1 MTSGQKIAFSLL
13 VTLLLFAGFIL
24 TVKTSVFEELETRFY
39 AQSKIQENVERLDML
54 SESTNTYINNVLYL
68 IDSYMKSESVRSFYL
83 QNPSEKDVNERR
95 RLTEELFK
103 SIPSLSGLRIVDK
116 NGRNVHFSTFDESD
130 VLKQSGITK
139 FYKYYNDIQR
149 DTDELQFEVIAKLSS
164 ESENRV
170 LFDEKNN
177 RLILSVPFF
186 WLDGLYSGLGLFY
199 LDVRNIERA
208 LGVQGAL
215 EIGETITLFSDEQM
229 TGKFVMNVPVKIRS
243 ELGAEVK
250 KLWAAK
256 KTSDSPLNVKYPEKL
271 LEMEDGRFWVCLSDS
286 GHGLVTFAGL
296 YTSDMFEITKE
307 MEFVIYTALFVTIF
321 LLFFL
326 FFSLFAEPVSKM
338 KKRIKKLQYSLIS
351 DFIESKDKIEWNN
364 AVSQLR
370 NSRADMS
377 AQIMKGFRVRSKK
390 KRRELSEYLDASWN
404 EIISVMEDRGKN
416 AADVVQAAS
425 GAQNAAPAA
434 APATAQGTVDQAMIV
449 EMRRMMEKVLFE
461 VRAAKASSAVLPVA
475 AAPAPAPADDIEELE
490 DAEEVEEIEEAE
502 EVAELDDAEEA
513 EEVEEIEEAEEV
525 EEVEELDE
533 AEEVEELEDAEK
545 VEELDDAEEIEEI
558 EEAEE
563 VEELDDA
570 EEVEEI
576 EEAEEVEEL
585 DDAEEIAESESPVSV
600 AEFVPHSNIEI
611 VNENPALAE
620 TLGLGLF
627 NKEIEHEHTVDYSL
641 PDFKVYNL
649 DSEDDTEE
657 DSQELSQETSQDE
670 LQETVMES
678 LPEEPQEL
686 PPESETE
693 TETEPVAE
701 PSSESSDDYIEDIIE
716 DEPLYPEIL
725 SQPEEQEEVIEELTE
740 EVPLAK
746 EQDYFSMTSF
756 SQESKFYGTDL
767 PAAEAS
773 ETIVE
778 HNGVYSITD
787 DIEYS
792 DVVQDP
798 AFKALVDSVLH

>member
-39 AQSKIQENVERLDML
+39 AQSKIQENVERLDSL

-95 RLTEELFK
+95 LLTEELFK
-103 SIPSLSGLRIVDK
+103 SVPSLSGLRIVDK

-243 ELGAEVK
+243 ELGSELK

-286 GHGLVTFAGL
+286 GQGLITFAGL

-326 FFSLFAEPVSKM
+326 FFSLFDEPVSKM

-404 EIISVMEDRGKN
+404 EIISVMEDRGKS

-434 APATAQGTVDQAMIV
+434 APATAQGAVDQAMIV

-490 DAEEVEEIEEAE
+490 DAEEIEEIE
-502 EVAELDDAEEA
+502 
-513 EEVEEIEEAEEV
+513 
-525 EEVEELDE
+525 E
-533 AEEVEELEDAEK
+533 AEEVEELEDAEEI
-545 VEELDDAEEIEEI
+545 EELDDAEEIEEI

-563 VEELDDA
+563 VEELDEADD
-570 EEVEEI
+570 I
-576 EEAEEVEEL
+576 EELE
-585 DDAEEIAESESPVSV
+585 DAEEIAEPESHISV

-627 NKEIEHEHTVDYSL
+627 NKEIEHDHTVDYSL
-641 PDFKVYNL
+641 PDFRVYNL
-649 DSEDDTEE
+649 DSEDDIEE

-670 LQETVMES
+670 LQETVMET

-686 PPESETE
+686 PPESEIE
-693 TETEPVAE
+693 TEAETVAE

-725 SQPEEQEEVIEELTE
+725 SQPAEQEEVIEELTE

>member
-39 AQSKIQENVERLDML
+39 AQSKIQENVERLDTL

-149 DTDELQFEVIAKLSS
+149 DTDELQFEVIAKFSS

-208 LGVQGAL
+208 LGVQGVL

-243 ELGAEVK
+243 ELGSELK

-307 MEFVIYTALFVTIF
+307 MEFVIYIALFVTIF

-434 APATAQGTVDQAMIV
+434 APATAQGAVDQAMIV

-475 AAPAPAPADDIEELE
+475 PAPAPAPADDIEELE
-490 DAEEVEEIEEAE
+490 DAEEVEEIE
-502 EVAELDDAEEA
+502 D
-513 EEVEEIEEAEEV
+513 
-525 EEVEELDE
+525 
-533 AEEVEELEDAEK
+533 
-545 VEELDDAEEIEEI
+545 
-558 EEAEE
+558 AEE

-585 DDAEEIAESESPVSV
+585 DDAEEVEEIEDAEEVEELDDAEEVEEPESPVSV

-641 PDFKVYNL
+641 PDFRVYNL

-686 PPESETE
+686 PSETE
-693 TETEPVAE
+693 SESEPVVE

-725 SQPEEQEEVIEELTE
+725 SQPAEQEEVIEELTE

>member
-39 AQSKIQENVERLDML
+39 AQSKIQENVEWLDTL

-95 RLTEELFK
+95 LLTEELFK
-103 SIPSLSGLRIVDK
+103 SVPSLSGLRIVDK

-243 ELGAEVK
+243 ELGSELK

-286 GHGLVTFAGL
+286 GQGLITFAGL

-326 FFSLFAEPVSKM
+326 FFSLFDEPVSKM

-434 APATAQGTVDQAMIV
+434 APATAQGAVDQAMIV

-461 VRAAKASSAVLPVA
+461 VRAAKASSAVLSVA
-475 AAPAPAPADDIEELE
+475 AAPAQAPTDDIEELE
-490 DAEEVEEIEEAE
+490 DAEEV
-502 EVAELDDAEEA
+502 
-513 EEVEEIEEAEEV
+513 
-525 EEVEELDE
+525 
-533 AEEVEELEDAEK
+533 
-545 VEELDDAEEIEEI
+545 EEIEEI

-570 EEVEEI
+570 EEVEELD
-576 EEAEEVEEL
+576 EVEEVEEL
-585 DDAEEIAESESPVSV
+585 DDAEEVEELDEADEVEELDDADDIEELEDAEEIAEPESQVSV

-620 TLGLGLF
+620 TLGLGLL

-641 PDFKVYNL
+641 PDFRVYNL

-657 DSQELSQETSQDE
+657 ESQKLSQETSQDE

-693 TETEPVAE
+693 TESETVAE

-725 SQPEEQEEVIEELTE
+725 SQPAEQEEVIEELTE

-756 SQESKFYGTDL
+756 SQESKFYG
-767 PAAEAS
+767 
-773 ETIVE
+773 
-778 HNGVYSITD
+778 
-787 DIEYS
+787 
-792 DVVQDP
+792 
-798 AFKALVDSVLH
+798 

>member
-39 AQSKIQENVERLDML
+39 AQSKIQKNVERLDTL

-243 ELGAEVK
+243 ELGSELK

-307 MEFVIYTALFVTIF
+307 MEFVIYIALFVTIF
-321 LLFFL
+321 LLLFL
-326 FFSLFAEPVSKM
+326 FFSLFTEPLSKM

-475 AAPAPAPADDIEELE
+475 AAPAPADDIEELE
-490 DAEEVEEIEEAE
+490 DAEEVEEIEE
-502 EVAELDDAEEA
+502 LDDAEE
-513 EEVEEIEEAEEV
+513 IE
-525 EEVEELDE
+525 D
-533 AEEVEELEDAEK
+533 AEEVEELEDAEE

-563 VEELDDA
+563 VEE
-570 EEVEEI
+570 I

-585 DDAEEIAESESPVSV
+585 DDADEVEELDDAEEIAEPESPVSV

-627 NKEIEHEHTVDYSL
+627 KKEIEHEHTVDYSL
-641 PDFKVYNL
+641 PDFRVYDL
-649 DSEDDTEE
+649 DSEDDIEE

-686 PPESETE
+686 PPE

-725 SQPEEQEEVIEELTE
+725 SQPAEQEEVIEELTE

-778 HNGVYSITD
+778 RNGVYSITD